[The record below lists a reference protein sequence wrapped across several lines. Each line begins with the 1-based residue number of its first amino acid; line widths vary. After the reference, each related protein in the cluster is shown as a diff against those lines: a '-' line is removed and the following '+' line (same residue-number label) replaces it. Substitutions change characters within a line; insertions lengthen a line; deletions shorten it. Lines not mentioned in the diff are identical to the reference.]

1 MIRLLHIESFALV
14 LSSCGFSGA
23 LDSLGRE
30 EAVTETARNAEV
42 IEDDRIEDKH
52 PEFDPSRMVIER
64 FGDYCAVGLNKSGSV
79 TKLDIVSLSDENADL
94 KDKIFSSRQEA
105 ADAVGTRLDD
115 KHSLIPSIETVNG
128 ALKPFNDGLYAA
140 VETGVELGATD
151 AGGGESY
158 ASKRQFLHDLLAA
171 VIAMRDASDVGKAY
185 FDTAAADLGAA
196 LILSGETPVLPENI
210 KTDALNLVA
219 KFEAEPIYSKPI
231 GFYTWTDTLEQVF
244 KQDRFLQNYQAEE
257 LDTPYTDE
265 EMGKAAAL
273 ALVVDSDESLTAR
286 YESYLALYAGLTNP
300 FANHPVTLLL
310 PYLSGTNSLADI
322 TAVTSAFL
330 ADYPPPDL
338 ESACQPHFALFPS
351 STSKETEYFENKFCT
366 GAPVGANINY
376 MDELILAIRNGLIDL
391 APTADSGWYD
401 YQSFALETLLAPEKG
416 SESDHLLLTA
426 AYKKKLIE
434 TFKSLITQNRETHV
448 KQLEMGMGKVF
459 AAPPDT
465 TVDIYPNFS
474 VEPFPTFYL
483 RSARAYRFLNTY
495 LEAVLGNAFMT
506 GAHRMNENGTD
517 ASLSLKDE
525 LVEKAKLLYGL
536 HFLTADNVGMAP
548 ELLDEEL
555 AEFAEP
561 ECRATAEIWMKNW
574 LDDEDINRDSRVI
587 VPVQR
592 EDYETIYWATLGTR
606 VIEAGT
612 EFYKGYE
619 PKVVPISYEDIPSTW
634 GDEIWTC
641 EVKDIISHNYYLLV
655 DTFAE
660 VRLPSEIPPPTRDE
674 LRAILDQYDNAK
686 DMVNALESL

>member
-1 MIRLLHIESFALV
+1 
-14 LSSCGFSGA
+14 
-23 LDSLGRE
+23 
-30 EAVTETARNAEV
+30 
-42 IEDDRIEDKH
+42 
-52 PEFDPSRMVIER
+52 
-64 FGDYCAVGLNKSGSV
+64 
-79 TKLDIVSLSDENADL
+79 
-94 KDKIFSSRQEA
+94 
-105 ADAVGTRLDD
+105 
-115 KHSLIPSIETVNG
+115 
-128 ALKPFNDGLYAA
+128 
-140 VETGVELGATD
+140 
-151 AGGGESY
+151 
-158 ASKRQFLHDLLAA
+158 
-171 VIAMRDASDVGKAY
+171 
-185 FDTAAADLGAA
+185 
-196 LILSGETPVLPENI
+196 
-210 KTDALNLVA
+210 
-219 KFEAEPIYSKPI
+219 
-231 GFYTWTDTLEQVF
+231 
-244 KQDRFLQNYQAEE
+244 
-257 LDTPYTDE
+257 
-265 EMGKAAAL
+265 
-273 ALVVDSDESLTAR
+273 
-286 YESYLALYAGLTNP
+286 
-300 FANHPVTLLL
+300 
-310 PYLSGTNSLADI
+310 
-322 TAVTSAFL
+322 
-330 ADYPPPDL
+330 
-338 ESACQPHFALFPS
+338 
-351 STSKETEYFENKFCT
+351 
-366 GAPVGANINY
+366 
-376 MDELILAIRNGLIDL
+376 
-391 APTADSGWYD
+391 
-401 YQSFALETLLAPEKG
+401 
-416 SESDHLLLTA
+416 
-426 AYKKKLIE
+426 
-434 TFKSLITQNRETHV
+434 
-448 KQLEMGMGKVF
+448 
-459 AAPPDT
+459 
-465 TVDIYPNFS
+465 